1 MDEIAF
7 ASAESGQVFVSM
19 RGMRTEPMGAHRE
32 RGGPYRAAGKGRN
45 GRYVELASD
54 Q

>member
-7 ASAESGQVFVSM
+7 ASAEPGQAFVSM
-19 RGMRTEPMGAHRE
+19 RGMRTEPMVAHRE
-32 RGGPYRAAGKGRN
+32 RGRPYRIAGEGRN